1 MQRLRAIN
9 NLKNLANAKPEKLE
23 SCLIK
28 KNFAYKDKDK
38 IKFHSATNP
47 QLAKSKVEEGTN
59 TSNNVLN
66 SSLVNDPRMTS
77 PKVRHTRRVLRG
89 HGKQSTYWKASTGDG
104 SAEVRTKGVRRKHA
118 DGLGEV
124 DMFDVKRFKEDSLV
138 DDITEGDTHKYP
150 L

>member
-1 MQRLRAIN
+1 M
-9 NLKNLANAKPEKLE
+9 
-23 SCLIK
+23 
-28 KNFAYKDKDK
+28 
-38 IKFHSATNP
+38 ATNP

-89 HGKQSTYWKASTGDG
+89 HGKQSTYWKASTGDRSVVVKTEG
-104 SAEVRTKGVRRKHA
+104 AKRKLA
-118 DGLGEV
+118 DGLDEV
-124 DMFDVKRFKEDSLV
+124 EMFAVKRFKEDSLV